1 MDMSLGFPQLVLET
15 KENEKGCPMYDSE
28 NKNCQVYHDMPL
40 NCQAYPLGY
49 NGEKYFVTDTACQ
62 GLGEGEM
69 TAEQLK
75 VQRDA
80 AKEDYEARVESN
92 TLVPLLYSIIMGNL
106 VDVKNLKVH
115 FPVYGGVLSKKV
127 ATVKAVDGISL
138 QIKEGEIL
146 SIAGESGCGKSTLLN
161 LLAGLD
167 IPSEGEVLI
176 DNTNISTLPEH
187 KRTELRARN
196 LGFVYQFHH
205 LLKDFSSIYNTA
217 LPLLISGVDTNQA
230 MAKAQEILKKVG
242 LENRTNHK
250 PSELSGGERQR
261 VAIARAMIT
270 CLLYTSPSPRD
281 S

>member
-1 MDMSLGFPQLVLET
+1 MSNIVECRSLGFNYGKGNSKTSVL
-15 KENEKGCPMYDSE
+15 KNLNFQIKSNEKI
-28 NKNCQVYHDMPL
+28 
-40 NCQAYPLGY
+40 A
-49 NGEKYFVTDTACQ
+49 
-62 GLGEGEM
+62 
-69 TAEQLK
+69 
-75 VQRDA
+75 
-80 AKEDYEARVESN
+80 
-92 TLVPLLYSIIMGNL
+92 IIG
-106 VDVKNLKVH
+106 
-115 FPVYGGVLSKKV
+115 
-127 ATVKAVDGISL
+127 
-138 QIKEGEIL
+138 Q
-146 SIAGESGCGKSTLLN
+146 SGCGKSTLLN

-167 IPSEGEVLI
+167 TPSEGEVLV

-270 CLLYTSPSPRD
+270 EPACLMADEPTGNLDATNAREVLDLIIELNKNRD
-281 S
+281 TARLIVTHDLSIANKMERKFDLTNGILVEK

>member
-1 MDMSLGFPQLVLET
+1 MSNIVECRSLGFNYGKGNSKTSVL
-15 KENEKGCPMYDSE
+15 KNLNFQIKSNEKI
-28 NKNCQVYHDMPL
+28 
-40 NCQAYPLGY
+40 A
-49 NGEKYFVTDTACQ
+49 
-62 GLGEGEM
+62 
-69 TAEQLK
+69 
-75 VQRDA
+75 
-80 AKEDYEARVESN
+80 
-92 TLVPLLYSIIMGNL
+92 IIG
-106 VDVKNLKVH
+106 
-115 FPVYGGVLSKKV
+115 
-127 ATVKAVDGISL
+127 
-138 QIKEGEIL
+138 Q
-146 SIAGESGCGKSTLLN
+146 SGCGKSTLLN

-167 IPSEGEVLI
+167 TPSEGEVLV

-270 CLLYTSPSPRD
+270 EPACLMADEPTGNLDATNAREVLNLIIELNKNRD
-281 S
+281 TALLIVTHDLSIANKMERKFDLTNGFLVEK

>member
-1 MDMSLGFPQLVLET
+1 MSNIVECRSLGFNYGKGNSKTSVL
-15 KENEKGCPMYDSE
+15 KNLNFQIKSNEKI
-28 NKNCQVYHDMPL
+28 
-40 NCQAYPLGY
+40 A
-49 NGEKYFVTDTACQ
+49 
-62 GLGEGEM
+62 
-69 TAEQLK
+69 
-75 VQRDA
+75 
-80 AKEDYEARVESN
+80 
-92 TLVPLLYSIIMGNL
+92 IIG
-106 VDVKNLKVH
+106 
-115 FPVYGGVLSKKV
+115 
-127 ATVKAVDGISL
+127 
-138 QIKEGEIL
+138 Q
-146 SIAGESGCGKSTLLN
+146 SGCGKSTLLN

-167 IPSEGEVLI
+167 TPSEGEVLV

-230 MAKAQEILKKVG
+230 MTKAQEILKKVG

-270 CLLYTSPSPRD
+270 EPACLMADEPTGNLDATNAREVLDLIIELNKNRD
-281 S
+281 TALLIVTHDLSIANKMERKFDLTNGFLVEK

>member
-1 MDMSLGFPQLVLET
+1 MSNIVECRSLGFNYGKGNSKTSVL
-15 KENEKGCPMYDSE
+15 KNLNFQIKSNEKI
-28 NKNCQVYHDMPL
+28 
-40 NCQAYPLGY
+40 A
-49 NGEKYFVTDTACQ
+49 
-62 GLGEGEM
+62 
-69 TAEQLK
+69 
-75 VQRDA
+75 
-80 AKEDYEARVESN
+80 
-92 TLVPLLYSIIMGNL
+92 IIG
-106 VDVKNLKVH
+106 
-115 FPVYGGVLSKKV
+115 
-127 ATVKAVDGISL
+127 
-138 QIKEGEIL
+138 Q
-146 SIAGESGCGKSTLLN
+146 SGCGKSTLLN

-167 IPSEGEVLI
+167 TPSEGEVLV

-270 CLLYTSPSPRD
+270 EPACLMADEPTGNLDATNAREVLDLIIELNKTRD
-281 S
+281 TALLIVTHDLSIANKMERKFDLTNGFLVEK

>member
-1 MDMSLGFPQLVLET
+1 MSNIVECRSLGFNYGKGNSKTSVL
-15 KENEKGCPMYDSE
+15 KNLNFQIKSNEKI
-28 NKNCQVYHDMPL
+28 
-40 NCQAYPLGY
+40 A
-49 NGEKYFVTDTACQ
+49 
-62 GLGEGEM
+62 
-69 TAEQLK
+69 
-75 VQRDA
+75 
-80 AKEDYEARVESN
+80 
-92 TLVPLLYSIIMGNL
+92 IIG
-106 VDVKNLKVH
+106 
-115 FPVYGGVLSKKV
+115 
-127 ATVKAVDGISL
+127 
-138 QIKEGEIL
+138 Q
-146 SIAGESGCGKSTLLN
+146 SGCGKSTLLN

-167 IPSEGEVLI
+167 IPSEGEVLV

-270 CLLYTSPSPRD
+270 EPVCLMADEPTGDLDETNAKEVLELIIELNKNRD
-281 S
+281 TALLIVTHDLSIANKMERKFDLTNGILVEK

>member
-1 MDMSLGFPQLVLET
+1 MSNIVECRSLGFNYGKGNSKTSVL
-15 KENEKGCPMYDSE
+15 KNLNFQIKSNEKI
-28 NKNCQVYHDMPL
+28 
-40 NCQAYPLGY
+40 A
-49 NGEKYFVTDTACQ
+49 
-62 GLGEGEM
+62 
-69 TAEQLK
+69 
-75 VQRDA
+75 
-80 AKEDYEARVESN
+80 
-92 TLVPLLYSIIMGNL
+92 IIG
-106 VDVKNLKVH
+106 
-115 FPVYGGVLSKKV
+115 
-127 ATVKAVDGISL
+127 
-138 QIKEGEIL
+138 Q
-146 SIAGESGCGKSTLLN
+146 SGCGKSTLLN

-167 IPSEGEVLI
+167 TPSEGEVLV

-230 MAKAQEILKKVG
+230 MTKAQEILKKVG

-270 CLLYTSPSPRD
+270 EPACLMADEPTGNLDATNAREVLDLIIELNKNRD
-281 S
+281 TALLIVTHDLSIANKMERKFDLTNGILVEK